1 MILLLALAAAAAQ
14 PTDFVREEE
23 SALLHFRYSWPA
35 AVEREPALRALLR
48 RRMEESHRRAVATAL
63 ASRRDRRRMGFE
75 YHSHDYAQAWEAA
88 GSTPLLLSLVSGS
101 FDLSTGPHG
110 FIGEDA
116 ILWDRAARRP
126 VEARALF
133 AGGLAGMRARF
144 CAALDRQ
151 RAERREGDAI
161 ADPEDPS
168 NRCPQLAD
176 HVLAPADQDGNGR
189 FDTLRVLIPPEAAG
203 PYVEAEYLIDIPLEP
218 EDLAGLPE
226 RYRPDFEV
234 PGDRINPLP
243 DE

>member
-1 MILLLALAAAAAQ
+1 MILLLAFAAAAAQ
-14 PTDFVREEE
+14 PADFVREEE
-23 SALLHFRYSWPA
+23 SELLHFRYSWPA

-48 RRMEESHRRAVATAL
+48 RRMADSHRRAVATAL

-75 YHSHDYAQAWEAA
+75 YNSHDYAQAWEAA

-133 AGGLAGMRARF
+133 GDGLPGMRERF
-144 CAALDRQ
+144 CAELDRQ
-151 RAERREGDAI
+151 RAEKREGDPI
-161 ADPEDPS
+161 ADPADPF
-168 NRCPQLAD
+168 NRCPPLAD
-176 HVLAPADQDGNGR
+176 HVLAPADGDGNGR
-189 FDTLRVLIPPEAAG
+189 FDLLRVLIPPEAVG
-203 PYVEAEYLIDIPLEP
+203 PYVESEYVIDIPLEP
-218 EDLAGLPE
+218 HDVAAVPD
-226 RYRPDFEV
+226 RYRPSFET
-234 PGDRINPLP
+234 PGERINPLP